1 MKLRVSALV
10 HTLIHRALRCHEV
23 LHFLAH
29 MATGRTKANS
39 VLRYSQRHAA
49 LENRMKFEIETAFT
63 QSKVTCKTNVHSQL
77 DLDCLA
83 QSSDSRI
90 IETTFYTPKAHSV
103 I

>member
-39 VLRYSQRHAA
+39 QRHVA

-90 IETTFYTPKAHSV
+90 TGTTFYTPKAHSV